1 MGRGSKP
8 RVMRNQVKPVRMDAT
23 DGRRG
28 SAPIPGDATV
38 QGRGS
43 ILDRRDALMKKRE
56 EDRLLDRRDALMRR
70 REAEAQLR
78 RAAERSGPGGVLDRR
93 DALMRAREQA
103 KASEETRRRLR
114 AKGLIK

>member
-1 MGRGSKP
+1 MPPKP
-8 RVMRNQVKPVRMDAT
+8 RMRSQVKPARLDAA

-28 SAPIPGDATV
+28 AASIPGDATV

-43 ILDRRDALMKKRE
+43 VLDRRDALMKKRE
-56 EDRLLDRRDALMRR
+56 EARLLDRRDALMRR
-70 REAEAQLR
+70 REAETRLR
-78 RAAERSGPGGVLDRR
+78 QAKESQVLDRR

>member
-78 RAAERSGPGGVLDRR
+78 RARENQLLDRR